1 MIISI
6 STLIALWLSLRGNP
20 LPPTNIHSQIKDWA
34 KTKANEAF
42 GEHAPAKDERVGE
55 QAPAKDERIPTYFAP
70 GEDNPYQGKLLED
83 LPKAPPNWNATTT
96 NSSTKSNESIPSATP
111 SYSLDFPYKLWQTAP
126 DLISQETWKYVQT
139 WFTHNPS
146 LRHEILTDRSADAF
160 VVAKFAHRPDI
171 VELYTQLNIK
181 IAKFDML
188 RYLVLLSDGGV
199 YADIDVSS
207 DSPISE
213 WVPPEYYG
221 KVSLLIGQE
230 FDYQWRGEGREL
242 ASQFTNWALMAKP
255 GCKHLQLL
263 IDEIVGMFQD
273 LRKKHNCSYAD
284 LTVDT
289 LGELGD
295 GNIIDTT
302 GPKHMSYA
310 ILRSL
315 AQDLGTV
322 VDDRNISDVESPR
335 LIGDVLILPN
345 VAFAAAQASY
355 REDRGPIRLTHH
367 YMGSWK
373 RPEEDE

>member
-1 MIISI
+1 
-6 STLIALWLSLRGNP
+6 
-20 LPPTNIHSQIKDWA
+20 
-34 KTKANEAF
+34 
-42 GEHAPAKDERVGE
+42 
-55 QAPAKDERIPTYFAP
+55 
-70 GEDNPYQGKLLED
+70 
-83 LPKAPPNWNATTT
+83 
-96 NSSTKSNESIPSATP
+96 
-111 SYSLDFPYKLWQTAP
+111 
-126 DLISQETWKYVQT
+126 
-139 WFTHNPS
+139 
-146 LRHEILTDRSADAF
+146 
-160 VVAKFAHRPDI
+160 
-171 VELYTQLNIK
+171 
-181 IAKFDML
+181 
-188 RYLVLLSDGGV
+188 
-199 YADIDVSS
+199 
-207 DSPISE
+207 
-213 WVPPEYYG
+213 
-221 KVSLLIGQE
+221 
-230 FDYQWRGEGREL
+230 
-242 ASQFTNWALMAKP
+242 
-255 GCKHLQLL
+255 
-263 IDEIVGMFQD
+263 MFQD